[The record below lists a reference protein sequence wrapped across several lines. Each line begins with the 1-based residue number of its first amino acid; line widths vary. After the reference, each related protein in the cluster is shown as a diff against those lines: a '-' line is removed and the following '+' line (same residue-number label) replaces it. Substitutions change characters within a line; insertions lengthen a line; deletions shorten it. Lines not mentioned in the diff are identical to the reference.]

1 MLEKMSSQQRLL
13 LATAISILFF
23 IGYTA
28 IFPPKN
34 ISQIEQNSS
43 LNSQSQNTN
52 TNSTVNQN
60 NITVNSAPKIGTST
74 VTTSS
79 LNLTDTIVTISYGSE
94 ATMTID
100 KFGRISSKTLLAQK
114 YKNDSGIQAQLVSTS
129 AGTPKPLEIRFE
141 DAKLNS
147 EAFSISYISNRTEI
161 NISKNSEELILTQN
175 LSDEI
180 VVTKK
185 IVLYPTGN
193 YDITVSL
200 SKPKKFFISNGMRPE
215 ASEYGFVVQG
225 GMVRVADEN
234 TIFED
239 NDVIG
244 SSVFRNLTFASS
256 FDRYYASIFY
266 KINSTT
272 TLVVDGDINKNPN
285 IYLEGLDNLTF
296 SGYLGPKDHK
306 ILKALDEELVSAIE
320 YGLITMIAKPI
331 FFVLNWFHSMFGNWG
346 WAIVA
351 LTILIRFILY
361 PLTHKGMV
369 SMQKLKELAP
379 ELKEIQRK
387 HKDNPQQ
394 LQAKM
399 MELYSKNG
407 ANPMG
412 GCLPILLQI
421 PIFFAIYRVLL
432 NAVELQGEGWI
443 FWIEDLA
450 KMDPYFILPILM
462 GGTMFWQQHIT
473 PTNFTDPMQEKIFKF
488 LPLIFTFFFI
498 TFPAG
503 LTLYWFVNN
512 LFSISQQYFVNKHFS
527 KIKSKK

>member
-1 MLEKMSSQQRLL
+1 MLEKMSAQQRLL

-23 IGYTA
+23 IGYSA
-28 IFPPKN
+28 VFPPKN
-34 ISQIEQNSS
+34 IKTLEQNSS
-43 LNSQSQNTN
+43 NLNIQNSSENKT
-52 TNSTVNQN
+52 QE
-60 NITVNSAPKIGTST
+60 NINSAPT
-74 VTTSS
+74 VSSAMTSS
-79 LNLTDTIVTISYGSE
+79 PTTQTKQEEALVSIKYGSD
-94 ATMTID
+94 ASMTID
-100 KFGRISSKTLLAQK
+100 KFGRISSKILLDEK
-114 YKNDSGIQAQLVSTS
+114 HKNSSGIQAQLVSVS
-129 AGTPKPLEIRFE
+129 AGSPKPLEIRFE

-147 EAFSISYISNRTEI
+147 EAFSTSYNTNRNEI
-161 NISKNSEELILTQN
+161 NISNSSKEELILTQN
-175 LSDEI
+175 LSDGI

-185 IVLYPTGN
+185 LTFYPIGN
-193 YDITVSL
+193 YDIEISV
-200 SKPKKFFISNGMRPE
+200 SKPKRFFVSNGMRPE

-225 GMVRVADEN
+225 GMIRVAEES

-239 NDVIG
+239 GDVVG
-244 SSVFRNLTFASS
+244 SSIFRNLTFVSS
-256 FDRYYASIFY
+256 FDRYYASMFY
-266 KINSTT
+266 NIDKNINAIVEADS
-272 TLVVDGDINKNPN
+272 NKNPT
-285 IYLEGLDNLTF
+285 IYLEGLDNLKF
-296 SGYLGPKDHK
+296 SGYIGPKDHK
-306 ILKALDEELVSAIE
+306 VLKTLNEDLTSAIE

-331 FFVLNWFHSMFGNWG
+331 FLVLNWLHSLFGNWG
-346 WAIVA
+346 WAIVV
-351 LTILIRFILY
+351 LTILIRFVLY

-369 SMQKLKELAP
+369 SMQKLKDLAP
-379 ELKEIQRK
+379 DMKEIQRK
-387 HKDNPQQ
+387 YKDNPQQ
-394 LQAKM
+394 LQVKM

-462 GGTMFWQQHIT
+462 GGTMFWQQYIT

-512 LFSISQQYFVNKHFS
+512 LFSISQQYFVNKHFA
-527 KIKSKK
+527 KNKR